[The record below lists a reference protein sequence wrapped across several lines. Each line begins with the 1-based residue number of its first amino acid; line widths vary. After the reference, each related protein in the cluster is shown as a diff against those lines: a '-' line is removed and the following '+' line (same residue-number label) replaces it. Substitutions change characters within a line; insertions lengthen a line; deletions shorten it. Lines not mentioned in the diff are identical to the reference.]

1 MRARTLRLL
10 TACILITGVAGCGGK
25 ADAPKAPFET
35 SAVEGKVAFKG
46 GKGRINL
53 LERGKV
59 WFKSKSDPK
68 VEAVGTIDGE
78 GAFTMS
84 TLTSDRAWPGV
95 PPGQYKVRLE
105 VPLDDD
111 REPQTNIVLAKYLD
125 YDKSG
130 ITVSVPVPNDFT
142 IIVERPR

>member
-1 MRARTLRLL
+1 MGAGTLRLL
-10 TACILITGVAGCGGK
+10 TACILFSGTAGCGGK
-25 ADAPKAPFET
+25 AETPKAPFDT
-35 SAVEGKVAFKG
+35 SPVEGKVAFKG

-59 WFKSKSDPK
+59 WFKSNKDPT
-68 VEAVGTIDGE
+68 VEAVGTIDSE

-111 REPQTNIVLAKYLD
+111 REPQTNIVQAKYLD

-130 ITVSVPVPNDFT
+130 LTVSVPVPSDFT

>member
-1 MRARTLRLL
+1 MRCRAYLPLVLL
-10 TACILITGVAGCGGK
+10 MLGCRGK
-25 ADAPKAPFET
+25 ADAPKAPFDT
-35 SAVEGKVAFKG
+35 LPVEGKVAFKE
-46 GKGRINL
+46 GKGRINR

-59 WFKSKSDPK
+59 WFKSKSDAK

-78 GAFTMS
+78 GAFTLS
-84 TLTSDRAWPGV
+84 TLTSERAWPGV

-111 REPQTNIVLAKYLD
+111 RNPQTDIVLAKYLD

-130 ITVSVPVPNDFT
+130 IVVSVPVPSDFT
-142 IIVERPR
+142 ITVERPR